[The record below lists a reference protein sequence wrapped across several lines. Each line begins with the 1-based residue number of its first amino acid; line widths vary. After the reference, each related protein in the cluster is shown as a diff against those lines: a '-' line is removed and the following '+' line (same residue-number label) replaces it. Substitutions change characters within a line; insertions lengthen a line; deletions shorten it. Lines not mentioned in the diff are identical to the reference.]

1 MRKIISA
8 PSRKLKVIPLV
19 AATYFMVAGGPYGL
33 EELIQT
39 SGYKLGVLILL
50 LVPLVWSLPTG
61 LMVGELSAAIP
72 CEGGFYVW
80 VRRALGRFWG
90 FQESWLSLM
99 ASAFD
104 LAAYPTLF
112 VLSLGQIWPPA
123 IHGYNGVI
131 IATGMLLTC
140 MLWNLFGAKAVGDGS
155 VLLGVILLC
164 PFVAIT
170 VVALFRHS
178 AFAAQTATVSPSKGG
193 FLSAVI
199 VAMWNYMGWDNA
211 STVAGEVENP
221 QKTYPRVMMITLAAI
236 VISYMIPIAA
246 VWYTHL
252 SPSAWSTGSWSSIAA
267 TVVGPWLGIALVIG
281 SMISTFGIVNSL
293 TMSYSRLPLAMA
305 EAGDAPKVFER
316 KLANGAPWVSI
327 LACGLMWSTVLI
339 ALKGNFDRLLMLD
352 ILLYGASLILE
363 FVALVVLRIR
373 EPELVR
379 PFKVPGGVPVAVLM
393 GVGPTLLLVMAF
405 IQNRK
410 EQFGPIT
417 GLNDLLLLAGLPP
430 GIVKSLP
437 TTISSLNL
445 GFILMAAGVVFYFIA
460 AWRRK
465 VAANEASAG

>member
-1 MRKIISA
+1 MRKMISSS
-8 PSRKLKVIPLV
+8 SRKLTVVPLV

-39 SGYKLGVLILL
+39 SGYKFGLLILL

-80 VRRALGRFWG
+80 VRRALGDFWG

-104 LAAYPTLF
+104 LALYPTLF
-112 VLSLGQIWPPA
+112 ALSLGQIWPPA

-131 IATGMLLTC
+131 IATGMLLAC
-140 MLWNLFGAKAVGDGS
+140 VLWNLLGAKAVGDGS
-155 VLLGVILLC
+155 VLLGVALLC
-164 PFVAIT
+164 PFVAIAL
-170 VVALFRHS
+170 VALFRHS
-178 AFAAQTATVSPSKGG
+178 AFAAQTATFSPAKGG
-193 FLSAVI
+193 LLSAVI

-252 SPSAWSTGSWSSIAA
+252 PPSAWTTGSWSSIAA

-293 TMSYSRLPLAMA
+293 TMSYSRLPVAMA
-305 EAGDAPKVFER
+305 EAGDAPKLFAR

-327 LACGLMWSTVLI
+327 LACGLAWSGVLI
-339 ALKGNFDRLLMLD
+339 ALKANFDRLLMLD

-373 EPELVR
+373 EPQLVR
-379 PFKVPGGVPVAVLM
+379 PFKVPGGVPVAILI
-393 GVGPTLLLVMAF
+393 GVGPTVLLILAF
-405 IQNRK
+405 IKNRN
-410 EQFGPIT
+410 EQLGPIS
-417 GLNDLLLLAGLPP
+417 A
-430 GIVKSLP
+430 
-437 TTISSLNL
+437 LNL
-445 GFILMAAGVVFYFIA
+445 GLILMAAGVVFYFIA

-465 VAANEASAG
+465 TNAKEASAG